1 MSSGNQGHAASAAQN
16 MQDKVSG
23 AVQGMQGTAEQVKR
37 AAQERLNQVR
47 DRAGEYLQ
55 EGRDRA
61 MEMERSVE
69 GQIRSQ
75 PVQAMLIAAGVGF
88 LLGMLF
94 IRR

>member
-1 MSSGNQGHAASAAQN
+1 MSSGYQGYAASAAQN

-23 AVQGMQGTAEQVKR
+23 AVEGTAEQIR
-37 AAQERLNQVR
+37 RTAQEGLNQVR
-47 DRAGEYLQ
+47 ERAGEYLQ

-61 MEMERSVE
+61 MDMERSVE
-69 GQIRSQ
+69 SQIRRQ
-75 PVQAMLIAAGVGF
+75 PVQAILIAAGVGF